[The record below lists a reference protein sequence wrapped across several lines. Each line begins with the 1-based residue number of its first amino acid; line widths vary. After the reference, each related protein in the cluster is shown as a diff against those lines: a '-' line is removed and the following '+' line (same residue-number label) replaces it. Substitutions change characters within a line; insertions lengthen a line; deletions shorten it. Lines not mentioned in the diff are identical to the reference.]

1 MKVISKRMTFV
12 TLLVLLGLTGAS
24 FAISYVHLGVLNIPV
39 ALAIAAVK
47 ATLVV
52 TVFMELAVEK
62 FTMKLSLVM
71 GFVFVLLLIGLMVA
85 DVTTRAA
92 APLLPFPPS

>member
-1 MKVISKRMTFV
+1 MKAVSKRATFV
-12 TLLVLLGLTGAS
+12 TFVALLVLTAGS
-24 FAISYVHLGVLNIPV
+24 FAISYVPLGALNVPV
-39 ALAIAAVK
+39 ALAIATLK

-52 TVFMELAVEK
+52 AIFMELAVEK

-71 GFVFVLLLIGLMVA
+71 GFVFVLLLVGLMVA

-92 APLLPFPPS
+92 PPLLPFPPS